1 MAGPAEGR
9 RGRRGR
15 RPQGPRR
22 GGKGP
27 RGRLP
32 RVDEREEVERLRRRR
47 QGPGPGGSGGGS
59 PEPPDD
65 DGEATDAK
73 RFDELPLSQYT
84 LRGLADGG
92 FADMTAIQRA
102 AIRPALGGRDLMGAA
117 KTGSG
122 KTLAF
127 LVPMLELLYAERWG
141 RDDGLGA
148 LVVTPTRELALQIF
162 GVLQRMGRH
171 HSFSCGLLIGGN
183 DLAEEVGVV
192 GLMNILVC
200 TPGRLLQHM
209 DQTPNFDCMNL
220 KVLILDEADRLLD
233 MGFQRALR
241 DIMQHLPADRQ
252 SMLFSAT
259 LSAPVQKLARLSLR
273 DPETVSV
280 HAEAQA
286 ATPLKLHQAFV
297 EVELGEKM
305 NTLWGFI
312 KSHLNSKVIVFF
324 STCKQV
330 KFALEALR
338 HLRPGIPLKG
348 LHGKMKQPKRM
359 DVYYE
364 FSQASS
370 CVLLATDIA
379 ARGLDFPEVDWVL
392 QVDCPEDIDAY
403 LHRVGR
409 TARFTNAGRALLLLL
424 PTERAGMVEAFGA
437 ARVPIRE
444 IKLNPDKAV
453 AATPGLHALMSKFAA
468 LKDDAQKALIAYLR
482 SVHLNPNKEVFKVLD
497 LPLDE
502 FAYSLG
508 LMNTPKVKFLH
519 KLYGKTAFQKPRA
532 AGGEAAGAAGPGGG
546 GSQSEGEGEGE
557 EAEAEELG
565 PGGFDAAG
573 GGSDDELLLVKQE
586 NVFDVDA
593 PLPVLPSKMKRK
605 KKLKIKKAG
614 NNTGERTVFDAAG
627 RAKNPLEALAASL
640 NPAGEVKQVRLPGLR
655 TQRAYGSVT
664 ERMEDAKE
672 LMKERDVVDR
682 KRAKELRK
690 MKRIEKRNKLRARE
704 EGEAAPVAVLGGAF
718 SGSGEEEEMEE
729 EGGGAGEGASGSD
742 SESDS
747 PPEKRVRLDPSHVG
761 MAIRKTQ
768 PKAID
773 AMGLDEK
780 EALALQL
787 LA

>member
-47 QGPGPGGSGGGS
+47 QGPGPGGSGGG
-59 PEPPDD
+59 EAGGPDD
-65 DGEATDAK
+65 DDDEATDAK

-84 LRGLADGG
+84 LRGLADEG

-453 AATPGLHALMSKFAA
+453 AATPGLHALMSKFAE
-468 LKDDAQKALIAYLR
+468 LKDDAQKALVAYLR

-519 KLYGKTAFQKPRA
+519 KLYGKNAFQKPRA
-532 AGGEAAGAAGPGGG
+532 AGGESAGAAGPRGGG
-546 GSQSEGEGEGE
+546 AQSEGEGEGE
-557 EAEAEELG
+557 EAEEEELG

-573 GGSDDELLLVKQE
+573 TGGNDELLLVKQE
-586 NVFDVDA
+586 NVFDVGA

-614 NNTGERTVFDAAG
+614 NNTGELTVFDDAG

-704 EGEAAPVAVLGGAF
+704 EGEAAPVAVLGGPF
-718 SGSGEEEEMEE
+718 SESGGEEERE
-729 EGGGAGEGASGSD
+729 GGAGEGASGSD